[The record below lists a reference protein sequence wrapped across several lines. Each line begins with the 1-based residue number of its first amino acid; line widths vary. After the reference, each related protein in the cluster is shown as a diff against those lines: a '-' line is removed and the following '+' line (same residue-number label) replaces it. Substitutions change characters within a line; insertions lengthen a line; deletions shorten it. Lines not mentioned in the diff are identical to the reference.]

1 MLKQK
6 WIYSILVSLCVLWT
20 PAQAAD
26 TLRLATTTSTENS
39 GLLKVLLPVFE
50 QQSGLKV
57 HVIAV
62 GTGKALRMG
71 EDGDAD
77 VLLVHAPAKEKAF
90 VEAGHGV
97 DHRGVMYNDFLIVGA
112 KADPAGVKGEAD
124 AAKALQQVAK
134 AEATFVSRGDDSGTH
149 TKERNLWKAAEVT
162 PSGKWYVEA
171 GQGMGAVLQMA
182 GELDGYTLTDRGTWL
197 AYKAKSPLVELVQGD
212 DRLFNPYGVMAVNP
226 EKYPDINYDGA
237 TKFINW
243 ITSQEGQQLIHDF
256 TIAGEPL
263 FIPTAV
269 EIK

>member
-6 WIYSILVSLCVLWT
+6 RICYTFLLLSLLYS
-20 PAQAAD
+20 PAQAAN

-77 VLLVHAPAKEKAF
+77 VLLVHAPDKEKAF
-90 VEAGHGV
+90 VDAGHGV
-97 DHRGVMYNDFLIVGA
+97 NHRDVMYNDFLIVGT
-112 KADPAGVKGEAD
+112 KTDPASVKGETD
-124 AAKALQQVAK
+124 AAKALQQIAQHT
-134 AEATFVSRGDDSGTH
+134 AIFVSRGDDSGTH
-149 TKERNLWKAAEVT
+149 TKERDLWKAAEIT
-162 PSGKWYVEA
+162 PSGKWYMEA

-212 DRLFNPYGVMAVNP
+212 KRLFNPYGVMAVNP

-237 TKFINW
+237 MQFIDW
-243 ITSQEGQQLIHDF
+243 ISSVEGQQLIHDF